1 VWVLGAALVACG
13 PLAETEDTGHTTAA
27 GTSTPPSLLGPRYG
41 IQPQFCAEP
50 VIEMTKGDLWSVRGD
65 RYQLFVSPS
74 WSLAESQGFGRLV
87 ETAWPAFEH
96 FFGAPAS
103 GPDGG
108 PLEGYLFDTE
118 EAWSQAIADD
128 GLSVPWGSGGL
139 FHPSTGRMYLWQQPE
154 ACVRLGVVPT
164 GTLEDAHG
172 VALSNWYAGALD
184 PGQMVADPTYLS
196 RPNAMAWF
204 AYLEEEHGPAFHAYR
219 EGVDGGGI
227 DEEGLFIELL
237 GEPGSHAA
245 AFQAWLERHQE
256 PILVEFTGW
265 RHVDQT
271 HIEAAQP
278 LGSPFEAGT
287 LVSFE
292 DDNNW
297 TVLLANGAGDV
308 TALQVD
314 ATGGW
319 WWSVGAIEPPSRDM
333 TFTFPITDDVTDLTV
348 NGQVQT
354 YDHGQLGA
362 AGLAVYDARVLFEFD
377 LD

>member
-1 VWVLGAALVACG
+1 
-13 PLAETEDTGHTTAA
+13 
-27 GTSTPPSLLGPRYG
+27 
-41 IQPQFCAEP
+41 
-50 VIEMTKGDLWSVRGD
+50 
-65 RYQLFVSPS
+65 
-74 WSLAESQGFGRLV
+74 V

-139 FHPSTGRMYLWQQPE
+139 FHPSTGRMYLWQQPEAYTNQMLLLHEAAHQYHHFSVDSSAESAWFAEGVAEYLSRHDWDE

-271 HIEAAQP
+271 HIEADASGTGTLTYSPLKVTPDVFSMTAQP